1 MTCIYFPATLHAKS
15 RKQLFP
21 LPPHAVEQSS
31 FPRNK
36 AWYCQAS
43 NVKSGVGQTMAK
55 RISYL
60 QPAIYSTL
68 LLFVWV
74 RALAEVLR
82 ESVSIGEP
90 CGWWKGRKGSTVRG
104 WISAPGQ
111 ATLGILRYH
120 SFRVN
125 THCTRWVVALT
136 NPTAGFTGKGR
147 QRHGGPAFRLWFR

>member
-1 MTCIYFPATLHAKS
+1 MCILSGNFACKIKKATLTPPPTCCRAIFFPPKQPKS
-15 RKQLFP
+15 E
-21 LPPHAVEQSS
+21 VGG
-31 FPRNK
+31 

-74 RALAEVLR
+74 RALAEVLM

-90 CGWWKGRKGSTVRG
+90 CGW
-104 WISAPGQ
+104 
-111 ATLGILRYH
+111 
-120 SFRVN
+120 
-125 THCTRWVVALT
+125 
-136 NPTAGFTGKGR
+136 
-147 QRHGGPAFRLWFR
+147 